1 MEVKIVSQNEVGKTF
16 EIKSEVSGDVTMFVN
31 KAFDEDSD
39 AHFLVVSIRE
49 LPLLGVANIQ
59 YPIKFDTEE
68 QRNDAFINEANEEWV
83 SFFLPQLE
91 NNIITSRNPIENNN

>member
-1 MEVKIVSQNEVGKTF
+1 MEVKLVSQNEVGKTF
-16 EIKSEVSGDVTMFVN
+16 EVKSEVSGEFTMFLN

-39 AHFLVVSIRE
+39 AHFLVVAIRE
-49 LPLLGVANIQ
+49 LPLLGIANIQ

-91 NNIITSRNPIENNN
+91 NNIITSRNPVENNN